1 MKTATRELLDKAL
14 RAVHA
19 AETLLRAGD
28 TEFAAGRAYYAMFYA
43 EDVEQMLSQAKEFVV
58 QANRHL
64 AAR

>member
-1 MKTATRELLDKAL
+1 MRTATRKLLDKAL

-43 EDVEQMLSQAKEFVV
+43 AQALLNEKV
-58 QANRHL
+58 
-64 AAR
+64 